1 MHELLLNSAMQP
13 TLTPKLAPYI
23 VAKDS
28 RGLISF
34 IENGIGGKL
43 TFEQSGPDGKLA
55 HAELRIA
62 DGLVMIGE
70 ASPGHDAFASMLNLY
85 VDDSDASYRRAV
97 AAGATSVRE
106 PGNAPAGLRRSGVR
120 DSWGNEWWFSS
131 PIKSG

>member
-1 MHELLLNSAMQP
+1 MQP

-23 VAKDS
+23 VANDP

-34 IENGIGGKL
+34 IEKAIGGTL
-43 TFEQSGPDGKLA
+43 SFELSSPDGKLA

-70 ASPGHDAFASMLNLY
+70 AGAGREAFPAMLNLY
-85 VDDSDASYRRAV
+85 VADSDASYRQAL
-97 AAGATSVRE
+97 AAGATSLRE
-106 PGNAPAGLRRSGVR
+106 PGDRNGLRRGGVR

-131 PIKSG
+131 PSKSA